1 MNVSTDSLVDFVLD
15 PDTYDDMTERNN
27 PASLAAVNAATGN
40 ATDGHASATTVGE
53 TEQQAAV
60 NTVANGAADGPSPAM
75 GATAATADG
84 ATGRT
89 ASDTMAYV
97 TMGVAPGDGDLLPPR
112 FSGDRKTDAE
122 EWLQDLLD
130 YVEIRRVPK
139 PTAAVLLRTRL
150 TGVARKWLESIP
162 AGTDFDEVVRRFRV
176 RFGAN
181 DGTRTTWLN
190 EFWNRRQAPDE
201 PVGDY
206 IEEMACLARRMRLDN
221 EPLMRQGII
230 QGLRPDIKRDV
241 LVQRPTTLEALAE
254 AAAVGEANARAVH
267 AESRAANTAV
277 ASQLAEMR
285 TMMAALQDA
294 ITTGQRQHAGVNAID
309 APAATAER
317 PVIATP
323 TTTAA
328 ATACVQSGIVT
339 TATTPSTTTGVPHH
353 IAIQLV
359 MPDASASNQ
368 GTERGEHG
376 GRAGRGR
383 GRGWRGPWRGQL
395 GTTTAPQQTQPPTFD
410 ATASAFQPRA
420 TWNNNG
426 PPCQQCGRR
435 HDNGNCRAANAVC
448 FECGNGGHFAR
459 CCMYRVSPNAQ
470 HHP

>member
-1 MNVSTDSLVDFVLD
+1 
-15 PDTYDDMTERNN
+15 MTERNN
-27 PASLAAVNAATGN
+27 PASLAAVNEATGN

-339 TATTPSTTTGVPHH
+339 TATTFKFLS
-353 IAIQLV
+353 
-359 MPDASASNQ
+359 
-368 GTERGEHG
+368 
-376 GRAGRGR
+376 
-383 GRGWRGPWRGQL
+383 
-395 GTTTAPQQTQPPTFD
+395 
-410 ATASAFQPRA
+410 
-420 TWNNNG
+420 
-426 PPCQQCGRR
+426 
-435 HDNGNCRAANAVC
+435 
-448 FECGNGGHFAR
+448 
-459 CCMYRVSPNAQ
+459 
-470 HHP
+470 